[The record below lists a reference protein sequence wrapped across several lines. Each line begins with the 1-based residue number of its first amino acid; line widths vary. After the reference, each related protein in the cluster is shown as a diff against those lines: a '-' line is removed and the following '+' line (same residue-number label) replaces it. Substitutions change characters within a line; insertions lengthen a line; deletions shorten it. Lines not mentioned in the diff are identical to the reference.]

1 MRFFEIFD
9 KKKVVR
15 FAQMIAIAIL
25 GIALI
30 VITAMNA
37 GFEKGVRVTEERYAQ
52 EALQREI
59 EERAIEEQRII
70 DLGIVSEAE
79 ACARVLYGT
88 AKDNCPADQ
97 MAVVW
102 CIINRCENA
111 NYPNTIEEV
120 CAQPQQFMGYS
131 DENPIIGSMYEIAYK
146 QLEIWHNNEY
156 RPITPDYIF
165 LSWSES
171 EVTLRTTFEELRNTR
186 YWTPER

>member
-1 MRFFEIFD
+1 MRIFEIFD
-9 KKKVVR
+9 KKKVMR
-15 FAQMIAIAIL
+15 FSQAVVVGVLCVVLIA
-25 GIALI
+25 
-30 VITAMNA
+30 ITAMNA
-37 GFEKGVRVTEERYAQ
+37 GFEKGIKVTEERYAQ

-59 EERAIEEQRII
+59 EERALAEQAII
-70 DLGIVSEAE
+70 DSGIVSEAE

-88 AKDNCPADQ
+88 ARENCAADQ

-131 DENPIIGSMYEIAYK
+131 DENPIIGSMYEIAYA
-146 QLEIWHNNEY
+146 QLEKWHNNEY

-165 LSWSES
+165 LSWSEN
-171 EVTLRTTFEELRNTR
+171 EVTLRTTFEELRSTR